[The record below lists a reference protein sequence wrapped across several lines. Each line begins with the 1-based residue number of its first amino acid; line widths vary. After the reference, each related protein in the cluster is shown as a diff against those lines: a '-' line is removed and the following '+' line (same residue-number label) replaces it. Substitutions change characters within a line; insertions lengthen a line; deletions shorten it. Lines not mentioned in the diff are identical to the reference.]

1 MLRHME
7 ERKVI
12 GDNEYGFTEGS
23 SCLTNVMVL
32 SNDAT
37 VSVDKGRATD
47 IIHLDFSEAFDI
59 VLHNI
64 LLSKLERYGFDGWTV

>member
-1 MLRHME
+1 M
-7 ERKVI
+7 I

-23 SCLTNVMVL
+23 SCLTNIMVL

-47 IIHLDFSEAFDI
+47 AIYPDLCKTFDMI
-59 VLHNI
+59 SHNI
-64 LLSKLERYGFDGWTV
+64 FLSKLERHGFDG